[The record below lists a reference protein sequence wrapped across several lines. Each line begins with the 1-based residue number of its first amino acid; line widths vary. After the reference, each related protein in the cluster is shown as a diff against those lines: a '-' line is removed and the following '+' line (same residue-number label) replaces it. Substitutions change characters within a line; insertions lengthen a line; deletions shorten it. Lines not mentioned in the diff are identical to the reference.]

1 VGFIPPGLR
10 HYAGNAGDVPARV
23 IEIYAPAGT
32 DFNIV
37 DDPTE
42 IVDAVPE
49 SQSAQP

>member
-1 VGFIPPGLR
+1 
-10 HYAGNAGDVPARV
+10 V

-42 IVDAVPE
+42 VVDAVRD
-49 SQSAQP
+49 SN